1 MTQQWKFSAVD
12 TLFFRESRPME
23 SIGGSQL
30 GSVFPPPPRT
40 LIGAIR
46 TAIGEHRN
54 TDWDDYTHNPEN
66 PTRKIMGAPDD
77 FAPLSFRGP
86 FVFSQQERLFP
97 VPLACLQASSVEGKD
112 PEQTRLIPS
121 ENPVECDLGKVRLP
135 VKKDDLAGAKPLEG
149 AFVTQKGLMAF
160 LEKKPIH
167 ADQIRKLDELIVRE
181 PRLGIGRDNETNV
194 VKTGL
199 LYQTCHLRPLAAAEL
214 EIAVGVTGLDV
225 ELPTRGAVRLGAEGR
240 IATWDLSPSELKL
253 PDLPKASGAKGLLL
267 VLLTPALF
275 ENGWLP
281 DGFEAQTDE
290 HGALTWLGT
299 INGVALRLISA
310 VVGKPTREGGWDM
323 AKHRPREVISCA
335 PAGSCYFCEV
345 VQGSEVVQNS
355 FDLDVALKK
364 LQGQQIGQEQ
374 ALGRG
379 ELAVGYW

>member
-54 TDWDDYTHNPEN
+54 TDWHDYTYNPEN
-66 PTRKIMGAPDD
+66 PTRKVMGAPDEL
-77 FAPLSFRGP
+77 APLSFRGP

-97 VPLACLQASSVEGKD
+97 VPLAYLQASSVEGKAPD
-112 PEQTRLIPS
+112 QTRLVPS
-121 ENPVECDLGKVRLP
+121 KDPVECDLGKVRLP
-135 VKKDDLAGAKPLEG
+135 VKEKADLAGAKPLEG

-181 PRLGIGRDNETNV
+181 PRLGIGRDNKTNV
-194 VKTGL
+194 VETGL
-199 LYQTCHLRPLAAAEL
+199 LYQTCHLRPLAAAGL
-214 EIAVGVTGLDV
+214 EIAMTVSGLKDV
-225 ELPTRGAVRLGAEGR
+225 ELPARGAVRLCAEGR
-240 IATWDLSPSELKL
+240 IATWELSSTDLKL
-253 PDLPKASGAKGLLL
+253 PPLSKAKGSKGLML

-290 HGALTWLGT
+290 QGSLTWVGT
-299 INGVALRLISA
+299 VNGVVLRLISA

-345 VQGSEVVQNS
+345 VQGGLA
-355 FDLDVALKK
+355 LDVAQKR
-364 LQGQQIGQEQ
+364 LQNQQIGQQQE
-374 ALGRG
+374 LGRG